1 MDIYQ
6 EFQSIEHE
14 TDTMQWEIGVVFEQ
28 RLVGCSH

>member
-6 EFQSIEHE
+6 EFQSIGHE
-14 TDTMQWEIGVVFEQ
+14 TDTMRREIGVVFEQ